1 MVDDASLP
9 HASCLFKDNIVHM
22 VLESGNEPTGLLC
35 NLKSRV
41 CSTSASLNTLA
52 GRALCPIPGHRAIV
66 ALQTTPLS
74 LEIYDPLLASLP
86 TPLRPGD
93 IDRPDAVL
101 VHPTA
106 TLPAGEE
113 VPVAP
118 ALLASAMLA
127 SVDALT
133 RGRVCVCVC
142 VCVCVFTCVCV
153 CVSICVCVFTC
164 VCLVYDL
171 VKGKTKGVC
180 VP

>member
-142 VCVCVFTCVCV
+142 VCVCLLVCV
-153 CVSICVCVFTC
+153 WCMTWLKAKQKEYVCRSIFPP
-164 VCLVYDL
+164 L
-171 VKGKTKGVC
+171 
-180 VP
+180 P